1 MLLKPL
7 ILIVLMASIGINVAI
22 FSNAFQHSPSTLT
35 SAIAPIDEIVI
46 MHTEGGLL
54 QVSTLQT
61 NEIFNATK
69 LHHILGLDLGKTTTQ
84 IRVPAT
90 YTFHI
95 ALAPE
100 WRVSVKG
107 NEVVVIA
114 PPVTPHLPV
123 AIDTTR
129 LERFAAGTWSFL
141 TAQAELDA
149 LQRSITPMLAKKAA
163 SNSYIGLQRDH
174 ARQTVKEFVGK
185 WLLSQT
191 RFKDIKIKSIK
202 VFFAD
207 EPIAI
212 LADANVSPL
221 NAIIPTVE
229 R

>member
-1 MLLKPL
+1 MLLKPIIIIFL
-7 ILIVLMASIGINVAI
+7 LASIGLNVAI
-22 FSNAFQHSPSTLT
+22 FSNSYQRKPATLE
-35 SAIAPIDEIVI
+35 SQLSPIDEIVI

-61 NEIFNATK
+61 NEVFNATK
-69 LHHILGLDLGKTTTQ
+69 PHHILGLDLGKTTTQ

-107 NEVVVIA
+107 DQVTVIA
-114 PPVTPHLPV
+114 PPVKPNLPV

-129 LERFAAGTWSFL
+129 LERFAAGAWSFL
-141 TAQAELDA
+141 TAESELDA
-149 LQRSITPMLAKKAA
+149 LQRSITPILAKKSA
-163 SNSYIGLQRDH
+163 SLSYIGLQREE
-174 ARQTVKEFVGK
+174 ARKTVKEFVGK

-191 RFKDIKIKSIK
+191 RFKQVTIKHVNI
-202 VFFAD
+202 FFAD
-207 EPIAI
+207 EPIAS

-221 NAIIPTVE
+221 NQIIQKTND
-229 R
+229 